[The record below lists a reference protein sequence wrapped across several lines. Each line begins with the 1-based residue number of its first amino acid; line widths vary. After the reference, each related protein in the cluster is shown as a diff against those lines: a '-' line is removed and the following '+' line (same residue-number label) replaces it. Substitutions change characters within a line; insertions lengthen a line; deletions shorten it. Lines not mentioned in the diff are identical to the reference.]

1 MTEVNTCVFFSSAD
15 TKVELREDF
24 DKLKMKFDNL
34 TIETVFLRGSF
45 QELTNQCKWE
55 ALSLLNKYQ

>member
-45 QELTNQCKWE
+45 QELTNQCK
-55 ALSLLNKYQ
+55 